1 MARRRKGTPIHGW
14 LILDKPLGPSS
25 SGCVGK
31 LKWLTKAQKVGHG
44 GTLDP
49 LASGVLPIAFGEATK
64 TSSYAMDGSKTYE
77 FDIRWGAS
85 TATCDAEGDVI
96 AESDARPTEDQI
108 IAALPLF
115 IGDIEQIPPKFSA
128 VKVDGKR
135 AYELARK
142 GEEVEIASRHVAIH
156 DLRLT
161 KIIDTDTASFEVDCG
176 KGTYVRSLA
185 RDLALHLGC
194 EGHISRLRRT
204 AVGPFHIEKAV
215 SLVAFEENEGENA
228 ASLLTQYLLSVETVL
243 DDIPALALTDQ
254 EAQKLRNGQG
264 IPILPVA
271 QRSPLRDGSR
281 RFSQGDVVQVTAN
294 GSLVA
299 LARIAGGEIRPV
311 RVMNF

>member
-1 MARRRKGTPIHGW
+1 MPRQRKGTPIHGW

-31 LKWLTKAQKVGHG
+31 LKWLTGAQKVGHG

-64 TSSYAMDGSKTYE
+64 TSSYAMDGAKTYE
-77 FDIRWGAS
+77 FDITWGAS
-85 TATCDAEGDVI
+85 TETCDAEGEVI
-96 AESDARPTEDQI
+96 GSSDARPDEDQI
-108 IAALPLF
+108 TAALPAF
-115 IGDIEQIPPKFSA
+115 IGDIDQVPPKYSA
-128 VKVDGKR
+128 IKIDGKR

-142 GEEVEIASRHVAIH
+142 GEEVDIKSRPVTIH
-156 DLRLT
+156 DLRLM
-161 KIIDTDTASFEVDCG
+161 KIIDSNTASFEVDCG

-204 AVGPFHIEKAV
+204 AVGPFLIEKAV
-215 SLVAFEENEGENA
+215 SLAAFEDNEGENA

-243 DDIPALALTDQ
+243 DDIPALALTEQ
-254 EAQKLRNGQG
+254 EARKLRHGQG
-264 IPILPVA
+264 IPVLPVA
-271 QRSPLRDGSR
+271 QRSPLRDGR
-281 RFSQGDVVQVTAN
+281 ISQGDVVQVTAN
-294 GSLVA
+294 GTLVA

>member
-1 MARRRKGTPIHGW
+1 MTRRRKGIPIHGW

-31 LKWLTKAQKVGHG
+31 LKWLTGAQKVGHG

-77 FDIRWGAS
+77 FDVTWGSS
-85 TATCDAEGDVI
+85 TATCDTEGDVI
-96 AESDARPTEDQI
+96 ATSDIRPKEVQI
-108 IAALPLF
+108 TDALPKF
-115 IGDIEQIPPKFSA
+115 IGEIDQIPPKYSA
-128 VKVDGKR
+128 IKVDGKR

-142 GEEVEIASRHVAIH
+142 GEDVDIKSRPVTIQ
-156 DLRLT
+156 DLRLV
-161 KIIDTDTASFEVDCG
+161 KVIDPDTASFEVDCG

-204 AVGPFHIEKAV
+204 AVGPFHIEKSVTLA
-215 SLVAFEENEGENA
+215 AFEENEGENA

-254 EAQKLRNGQG
+254 EARKLRHGQG
-264 IPILPVA
+264 IPVLPVA
-271 QRSPLRDGSR
+271 QRSPLRDGKI
-281 RFSQGDVVQVTAN
+281 SQGDVVQVMAN

>member
-31 LKWLTKAQKVGHG
+31 LKWLTGAQKVGHG

-64 TSSYAMDGSKTYE
+64 TSSYAMNGSKTYE
-77 FDIRWGAS
+77 FDVTWGTS
-85 TATCDAEGDVI
+85 METCDAEGDVI
-96 AESDARPTEDQI
+96 ASSDARPTEEQI
-108 IAALPLF
+108 NAALPSF
-115 IGDIEQIPPKFSA
+115 IGDIDQIPPKFSA
-128 VKVDGKR
+128 IKIDGQR

-142 GEEVEIASRHVAIH
+142 GEEVDIKSRPVTIH
-156 DLRLT
+156 DLRLVR
-161 KIIDTDTASFEVDCG
+161 IVDSNTASFEVDCG

-204 AVGPFHIEKAV
+204 AVGPFSIEKAV
-215 SLVAFEENEGENA
+215 SLAAFEENEGENA

-254 EAQKLRNGQG
+254 EARKLRHGQG
-264 IPILPVA
+264 IPVLPVA
-271 QRSPLRDGSR
+271 QRSPLRDGR
-281 RFSQGDVVQVTAN
+281 ISQGDVVQVTAN
-294 GSLVA
+294 GTLVA

>member
-31 LKWLTKAQKVGHG
+31 LKWLTGAQKVGHG

-64 TSSYAMDGSKTYE
+64 TSSYAIDGSKTYE
-77 FDIRWGAS
+77 FDVTWGTS
-85 TATCDAEGDVI
+85 TETCDAEGDVI
-96 AESDARPTEDQI
+96 ASSDARPTEEQI
-108 IAALPLF
+108 NAALPSF
-115 IGDIEQIPPKFSA
+115 IGDIDQIPPKFSA
-128 VKVDGKR
+128 IKIDGQR

-142 GEEVEIASRHVAIH
+142 GEEVDIKSRPVTIH
-156 DLRLT
+156 DLRLVR
-161 KIIDTDTASFEVDCG
+161 IADSNTASFEVDCG

-204 AVGPFHIEKAV
+204 AVGPFSIEKAV
-215 SLVAFEENEGENA
+215 SLAAFEENEGENA

-254 EAQKLRNGQG
+254 EARKLRHGQG
-264 IPILPVA
+264 IPVLPVA
-271 QRSPLRDGSR
+271 QRSPLRDGR
-281 RFSQGDVVQVTAN
+281 ISQGDVVQVTAN
-294 GSLVA
+294 GTLVA

>member
-25 SGCVGK
+25 SGCVGR
-31 LKWLTKAQKVGHG
+31 LKWLTGAQKVGHG

-77 FDIRWGAS
+77 FDVTWGTS
-85 TATCDAEGDVI
+85 TETCDAEGDVI
-96 AESDARPTEDQI
+96 ASSDARPNADQI
-108 IAALPLF
+108 KVALPTF
-115 IGDIEQIPPKFSA
+115 IGDIDQIPPKYSA
-128 VKVDGKR
+128 IKIDGQR

-142 GEEVEIASRHVAIH
+142 GEEVDIKSRPVTIH
-156 DLRLT
+156 DLRLVKT
-161 KIIDTDTASFEVDCG
+161 VDSNTASFEVDCG

-204 AVGPFHIEKAV
+204 AVGPFTIEKAV
-215 SLVAFEENEGENA
+215 SLAAFEENEGENA
-228 ASLLTQYLLSVETVL
+228 AMLLTQYLLSVETVL

-254 EAQKLRNGQG
+254 EARKLRHGQG
-264 IPILPVA
+264 IPVLPVA
-271 QRSPLRDGSR
+271 QRSPLRDGR
-281 RFSQGDVVQVTAN
+281 ISQGDVVQVTAN
-294 GSLVA
+294 GTLVA

>member
-14 LILDKPLGPSS
+14 LVLDKPLGPSS

-31 LKWLTKAQKVGHG
+31 LKWLTGAQKVGHG

-77 FDIRWGAS
+77 FDVTWGTS
-85 TATCDAEGDVI
+85 TETCDAEGDVI
-96 AESDARPTEDQI
+96 ASSDARPDAEQI
-108 IAALPLF
+108 KAALPTF
-115 IGDIEQIPPKFSA
+115 IGDIDQIPPKFSA
-128 VKVDGKR
+128 IKIDGQR

-142 GEEVEIASRHVAIH
+142 GEEVDIKSRPVTIH
-156 DLRLT
+156 DLRLVKT
-161 KIIDTDTASFEVDCG
+161 VDSDTASFEVDCG

-204 AVGPFHIEKAV
+204 AVGPFLIEKAV
-215 SLVAFEENEGENA
+215 SLATFEENEGENA

-254 EAQKLRNGQG
+254 EARKLRHGQG
-264 IPILPVA
+264 IPVLPVA
-271 QRSPLRDGSR
+271 QRSPLRDGR
-281 RFSQGDVVQVTAN
+281 ISQGDVVQVTAN
-294 GSLVA
+294 GTLVA

>member
-25 SGCVGK
+25 SGCVGR
-31 LKWLTKAQKVGHG
+31 LKWLTGAQKVGHG

-77 FDIRWGAS
+77 FDVTWGTS
-85 TATCDAEGDVI
+85 TETCDAEGDVI
-96 AESDARPTEDQI
+96 ASSDARPNADQI
-108 IAALPLF
+108 KAALPTF
-115 IGDIEQIPPKFSA
+115 IGDIDQIPPKYSA
-128 VKVDGKR
+128 IKIDGQR

-142 GEEVEIASRHVAIH
+142 GEEVDIKSRPVTIH
-156 DLRLT
+156 DLRLVKT
-161 KIIDTDTASFEVDCG
+161 VDSNTASFEVDCG

-204 AVGPFHIEKAV
+204 AVGPFSIEKAV
-215 SLVAFEENEGENA
+215 TLAAFEENEGENA
-228 ASLLTQYLLSVETVL
+228 ATLLTQYLLSVETVL

-254 EAQKLRNGQG
+254 EARKLRHGQG
-264 IPILPVA
+264 IPVLPVA
-271 QRSPLRDGSR
+271 QRSPLRDGR
-281 RFSQGDVVQVTAN
+281 ISQGDVVQVTAN
-294 GSLVA
+294 GTLVA

>member
-31 LKWLTKAQKVGHG
+31 LKWLTGAQKVGHG

-77 FDIRWGAS
+77 FDVTWGTS
-85 TATCDAEGDVI
+85 TETCDAEGDVI
-96 AESDARPTEDQI
+96 ASSDARPTEEQI
-108 IAALPLF
+108 NAALPSF
-115 IGDIEQIPPKFSA
+115 IGDIDQIPPKFSA
-128 VKVDGKR
+128 IKIDGQR

-142 GEEVEIASRHVAIH
+142 GEEVDIKSRPVTIH
-156 DLRLT
+156 DLRVVR
-161 KIIDTDTASFEVDCG
+161 IVDSNTASFEVDCG

-204 AVGPFHIEKAV
+204 AVGPFLLKRPYRWQLSKRTKAK
-215 SLVAFEENEGENA
+215 
-228 ASLLTQYLLSVETVL
+228 T
-243 DDIPALALTDQ
+243 
-254 EAQKLRNGQG
+254 R
-264 IPILPVA
+264 
-271 QRSPLRDGSR
+271 R
-281 RFSQGDVVQVTAN
+281 RF
-294 GSLVA
+294 
-299 LARIAGGEIRPV
+299 
-311 RVMNF
+311 

>member
-25 SGCVGK
+25 SGCVGR
-31 LKWLTKAQKVGHG
+31 LKWLTGAQKVGHG

-77 FDIRWGAS
+77 FDVTWGTS
-85 TATCDAEGDVI
+85 TETCDAEGDVI
-96 AESDARPTEDQI
+96 ASSDARPNADQI
-108 IAALPLF
+108 KVALPTF
-115 IGDIEQIPPKFSA
+115 IGDIDQIPPKYSA
-128 VKVDGKR
+128 IKIDGQR

-142 GEEVEIASRHVAIH
+142 GEEVDIKSRPVTIH
-156 DLRLT
+156 DLRLVR
-161 KIIDTDTASFEVDCG
+161 IVDSNTASFEVDCG

-204 AVGPFHIEKAV
+204 AVGPFSIEKAV
-215 SLVAFEENEGENA
+215 SLAAFEENEGENA

-254 EAQKLRNGQG
+254 EARKLRHGQG
-264 IPILPVA
+264 IPVLPVA
-271 QRSPLRDGSR
+271 QRSPLRDGR
-281 RFSQGDVVQVTAN
+281 ISQGDVVQVTAN
-294 GSLVA
+294 GTLVA

>member
-1 MARRRKGTPIHGW
+1 MSRRRKGIPIHGW
-14 LILDKPLGPSS
+14 LILDKPVGPSS

-64 TSSYAMDGSKTYE
+64 TSSYAMDGNKTYE
-77 FDIRWGAS
+77 FDVTWGSS
-85 TATCDAEGDVI
+85 TSTCDAEGEI
-96 AESDARPTEDQI
+96 IGSSDSRPAEDQI
-108 IAALPLF
+108 IAALPTF
-115 IGDIEQIPPKFSA
+115 IGEIDQAPPKFSA
-128 VKVDGKR
+128 IKIDGKR

-142 GEEVEIASRHVAIH
+142 GEDVKLKSRPVIIH
-156 DLRLT
+156 DLRLSHV
-161 KIIDTDTASFEVDCG
+161 IDDDTASFVVDCG

-204 AVGPFHIEKAV
+204 AVGPFHIEQAV
-215 SLVAFEENEGENA
+215 SLDAFEEHEGEHA
-228 ASLLTQYLLSVETVL
+228 AALLTQYLLSVETVL
-243 DDIPALALTDQ
+243 DDIPALALTQQ

-264 IPILPVA
+264 IPVLPVA
-271 QRSPLRDGSR
+271 QRSPLRDAR
-281 RFSQGDVVQVTAN
+281 ISQGDVVQVTAN

>member
-31 LKWLTKAQKVGHG
+31 LKWLTGAQKVGHG

-77 FDIRWGAS
+77 FDVTWGTS
-85 TATCDAEGDVI
+85 TETCDAEGDVI
-96 AESDARPTEDQI
+96 ASSDARPTEEQI
-108 IAALPLF
+108 NAALPSF
-115 IGDIEQIPPKFSA
+115 IGDIDQIPPKFSA
-128 VKVDGKR
+128 IKIDGQR

-142 GEEVEIASRHVAIH
+142 GEEVDIKSRPVTIH
-156 DLRLT
+156 DLRVVR
-161 KIIDTDTASFEVDCG
+161 IVDSNTASFEVDCG

-204 AVGPFHIEKAV
+204 AVGPFSIEKAV
-215 SLVAFEENEGENA
+215 SLAAFEENEGENA

-254 EAQKLRNGQG
+254 EARKLRHGQG
-264 IPILPVA
+264 IPVLPVA
-271 QRSPLRDGSR
+271 QRSPLRDGR
-281 RFSQGDVVQVTAN
+281 ISQGDVVQVTAN
-294 GSLVA
+294 GTLVA

>member
-14 LILDKPLGPSS
+14 LVLDKPLGPSS

-31 LKWLTKAQKVGHG
+31 LKWLTGAQKVGHG

-77 FDIRWGAS
+77 FDVTWGAS
-85 TATCDAEGDVI
+85 TETCDAEGDII
-96 AESDARPTEDQI
+96 ASSDARPNEDQI
-108 IAALPLF
+108 NSALPTF
-115 IGDIEQIPPKFSA
+115 IGDIDQIPPKFSA
-128 VKVDGKR
+128 IKIDGQR
-135 AYELARK
+135 AYDLARK
-142 GEEVEIASRHVAIH
+142 GEEVDIKSRPVTIH
-156 DLRLT
+156 DLRLV
-161 KIIDTDTASFEVDCG
+161 KIVDSNTASFEVDCG

-204 AVGPFHIEKAV
+204 AVGPFSIEKAV
-215 SLVAFEENEGENA
+215 TLAAFEENEGENA

-254 EAQKLRNGQG
+254 EARKLRHGQG
-264 IPILPVA
+264 IPVLPVA
-271 QRSPLRDGSR
+271 QRSPLREGR
-281 RFSQGDVVQVTAN
+281 ISQGDVVQVTAN
-294 GSLVA
+294 GTLVA